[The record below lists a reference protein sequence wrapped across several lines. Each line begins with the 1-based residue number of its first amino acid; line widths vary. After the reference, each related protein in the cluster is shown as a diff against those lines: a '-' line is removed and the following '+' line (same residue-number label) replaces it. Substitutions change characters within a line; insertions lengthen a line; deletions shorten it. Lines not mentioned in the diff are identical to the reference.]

1 MFRQSIYENKDRY
14 IDAVKKVIE
23 LKKQEI
29 EVEEIPKRLSS
40 LFQEKEIL
48 GLINDLNKLPTLN
61 GNQGLKNV
69 LNFSLWAILIV
80 RLFFVTN
87 ILSAS
92 DVSILWKISAFVLS
106 FIIIG
111 SALYFTYK
119 ESFENVFFILLISL
133 MFSLDAFFEIAE
145 NLFTFS
151 LFSINWWFGL
161 ILIVASLLSFFVSW
175 KLKNIYSKRLLNLKY
190 FLKKEKL
197 YYT

>member
-14 IDAVKKVIE
+14 NDAVKKVIE

-29 EVEEIPKRLSS
+29 EVEEIPKKLSS

-48 GLINDLNKLPTLN
+48 GLIIDLNKLPTLN
-61 GNQGLKNV
+61 GNQRLKSV

-87 ILSAS
+87 ILTTS

-111 SALYFTYK
+111 AALYFTYK

-133 MFSLDAFFEIAE
+133 TFSLDAFFEIAE
-145 NLFTFS
+145 NLFTLS
-151 LFSINWWFGL
+151 LFSIYWWFGL

-197 YYT
+197 YFT

>member
-14 IDAVKKVIE
+14 NDAVRKVIE

-145 NLFTFS
+145 NLDTLS
-151 LFSINWWFGL
+151 LFSIYWWFGL

>member
-14 IDAVKKVIE
+14 NDAVKKVIE

-29 EVEEIPKRLSS
+29 EVEEIPKKLSP

-48 GLINDLNKLPTLN
+48 GLINDLNKLPMLN
-61 GNQGLKNV
+61 GNQRLKSV

-87 ILSAS
+87 ILTTS
-92 DVSILWKISAFVLS
+92 DVSILWKISAFILS

-111 SALYFTYK
+111 AALYFTYK
-119 ESFENVFFILLISL
+119 ESFENVFFILLTSI
-133 MFSLDAFFEIAE
+133 MFSLDAFFKIVE
-145 NLFTFS
+145 NLFTLS
-151 LFSINWWFGL
+151 LFSIYWWFGL
-161 ILIVASLLSFFVSW
+161 VLIIASILSFFVSW

-197 YYT
+197 YFT